1 MSITDIFFALIGAFA
16 LAVFI
21 LGLSGEWIERGKP

>member
-1 MSITDIFFALIGAFA
+1 MALVDFFFVFLGACA

-21 LGLSGEWIERGKP
+21 LGLSGRWLEP

>member
-1 MSITDIFFALIGAFA
+1 MAVIDIFFALVGACA

-21 LGLSGEWIERGKP
+21 LGLSGEWFEREP